1 MDSSRLI
8 LNDQSYSLAD
18 IQLGNYKAHTQS
30 EISAL
35 QFCNNWLNGKE
46 VFFLKTSGSTGI
58 PKEIPVTR
66 EQLKASAQMTIAA
79 LNLESGFTSLVC
91 LDTRYV
97 AGTMMLVRSMEAGM
111 SMIVVEPSSDPLERF
126 SPDTKIDFA
135 AMVPLQVDAILN
147 SIQPERLNKITSLLI
162 GGAPLSAGSIN
173 RLQQTTCAC
182 YATYGMTETVSHIAL
197 QRINGPARQNYF
209 QVLPGININTD
220 ERGCLVVDA
229 SHITSNAIITNDLVE
244 IISTNQFRWLG
255 RIDNVIN
262 TGGVKVF
269 AEKIDE
275 VVAKVF
281 EELTIFNRFF
291 IAALPDERLGQAVT
305 LIIEGVLS
313 EQVQQKLT
321 EKLAAKLSRFEQP
334 RSIRY
339 VENFVLTN
347 TGKLDKL
354 KTLELLEK
362 Q

>member
-8 LNDQSYSLAD
+8 LSDYSYSLAD
-18 IQLGNYKAHTQS
+18 IQLGNYKAHTQF

-66 EQLKASAQMTIAA
+66 EQLKASAQMTITA
-79 LNLESGFTSLVC
+79 LNLQAGYTSLVC
-91 LDTRYV
+91 VDTRYV

-162 GGAPLSAGSIN
+162 GGAPLSAGSVN

-182 YATYGMTETVSHIAL
+182 YATYGMTETLSHIAL

-209 QVLPGININTD
+209 KVLPGIKINTD

-229 SHITSNAIITNDLVE
+229 SHVTPNAIITNDLVE
-244 IISTNQFRWLG
+244 IISPDQFRWLG

-275 VVAKVF
+275 IVAEVF
-281 EELTIFNRFF
+281 DELGIPNRYFTTGF
-291 IAALPDERLGQAVT
+291 PDERLGQAVT
-305 LIIEGVLS
+305 LVVEGILS
-313 EQVQQKLT
+313 EHVLQKLT
-321 EKLAAKLSRFEQP
+321 EKLTTKLTRFEQP
-334 RSIRY
+334 RSIKY
-339 VENFVLTN
+339 IENFLLTN

-354 KTLELLEK
+354 KTVELLGK